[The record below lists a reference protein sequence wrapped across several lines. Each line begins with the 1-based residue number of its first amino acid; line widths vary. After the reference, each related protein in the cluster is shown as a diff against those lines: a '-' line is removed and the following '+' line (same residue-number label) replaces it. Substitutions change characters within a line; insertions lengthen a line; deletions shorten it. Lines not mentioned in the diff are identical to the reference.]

1 MMYRLREGMVLTQV
15 CGAPLLVATRK
26 LWEEKLPIR
35 RIPKGVAL
43 AIPMLSK
50 GVSLQGIVSFMT
62 LLSKTKDPKELGKK
76 LSLELDKL
84 CQEGYLI
91 KVENQ
96 NSAS

>member
-1 MMYRLREGMVLTQV
+1 MYRLREGMVLTQV

-35 RIPKGVAL
+35 RVQKGVAL
-43 AIPMLSK
+43 AIPMLNK
-50 GVSLQGIVSFMT
+50 GVSLQGVVSFMT
-62 LLSKTKDPKELGKK
+62 ILSRTKNPQELSKN
-76 LSLELDKL
+76 LSLELEKL
-84 CQEGYLI
+84 LQEGYLI

>member
-1 MMYRLREGMVLTQV
+1 MVLTQV
-15 CGAPLLVATRK
+15 CGTPLLVATRK

-35 RIPKGVAL
+35 RVQKGVAL
-43 AIPMLSK
+43 AIPMLNK

-62 LLSKTKDPKELGKK
+62 ILSKTKDPKELSKN

-91 KVENQ
+91 KIENQ
-96 NSAS
+96 NFASG

>member
-1 MMYRLREGMVLTQV
+1 MYRLREGMVLTQV
-15 CGAPLLVATRK
+15 CGAPLLVPTRK

-35 RIPKGVAL
+35 RVQKGVAL

-62 LLSKTKDPKELGKK
+62 MLSKTKNPQELSKN
-76 LSLELDKL
+76 LSLELEKL
-84 CQEGYLI
+84 LQEGYLI

>member
-1 MMYRLREGMVLTQV
+1 MYRLREGMVLTQV

-50 GVSLQGIVSFMT
+50 GVSLQGVVSFMT
-62 LLSKTKDPKELGKK
+62 ILSRTKNPKELSKN

-91 KVENQ
+91 KIENQ
-96 NSAS
+96 NFASG

>member
-1 MMYRLREGMVLTQV
+1 MYRLREGMVLTNV
-15 CGAPLLVATRK
+15 CGTPLLVATRK

-50 GVSLQGIVSFMT
+50 GVSLQGVVSFMT
-62 LLSKTKDPKELGKK
+62 ILYKTKKPQELSKN
-76 LSLELDKL
+76 LSLELEKL
-84 CQEGYLI
+84 LQEGYLI

>member
-1 MMYRLREGMVLTQV
+1 MVLTQV

-26 LWEEKLPIR
+26 LWEKKLPIR
-35 RIPKGVAL
+35 RVQKGVAL
-43 AIPMLSK
+43 AIPMLNK
-50 GVSLQGIVSFMT
+50 GVSLQGIVGFMT
-62 LLSKTKDPKELGKK
+62 MLSKTKKPQELSKN

>member
-1 MMYRLREGMVLTQV
+1 MYRLREGIVLTNV
-15 CGAPLLVATRK
+15 CGTPLLVATRK

-50 GVSLQGIVSFMT
+50 GVSLQGIVSFMVM
-62 LLSKTKDPKELGKK
+62 LSKTKDQTELSKK
-76 LSLELDKL
+76 LTLELEKL

-91 KVENQ
+91 KTEN
-96 NSAS
+96 

>member
-50 GVSLQGIVSFMT
+50 GVSLQGVVSFMT
-62 LLSKTKDPKELGKK
+62 ILSKTKKTKELSKK
-76 LSLELDKL
+76 LSLELEKL
-84 CQEGYLI
+84 LQEGYLI